1 MRPHRPRP
9 PFTQET
15 WRRRTEWPI
24 TIAALVF
31 LVVYAWSVLA
41 DLRGAGWEVAE
52 WVMWAVWLVFVADY
66 VVTLVLAE
74 RRMHWFLTHLPQFL
88 VVALPMLRPLRLLRL
103 ITLFTLLRRATGSW
117 LRGRVTVY
125 VVGSAVLL
133 VLLASLAELEAE
145 RHARGTEIRSFSD
158 ALWWAFETITTVG
171 YGDRTPVTG
180 EGRLIAVG
188 LMIAGIALLG
198 VITATIASWL
208 VQRVSEVDSETQAAT
223 VAHVEALAAEI
234 RALRAEVAAL
244 QDPPVSSRG
253 PSGGGAHRAPSPGAP
268 PA

>member
-1 MRPHRPRP
+1 MRPHLPRL

-24 TIAALVF
+24 TIAALLF

-41 DLRGAGWEVAE
+41 DLRGGLWEAAE

-66 VVTLVLAE
+66 LVLLALAE
-74 RRMHWFLTHLPQFL
+74 RRLHWFVTHLPQFL

-103 ITLFTLLRRATGSW
+103 LTLFTLLRRATGAW
-117 LRGRVTVY
+117 FRGRVTVY

-145 RHARGTEIRSFSD
+145 RHAPHSGIRSFGD
-158 ALWWAFETITTVG
+158 ALWWSFETVTTVG

-198 VITATIASWL
+198 VITATFASWL
-208 VQRVSEVDSETQAAT
+208 VQRVAEVDRASEAAT

-234 RALRAEVAAL
+234 RALRSEVAVLAGHA
-244 QDPPVSSRG
+244 DPEKP
-253 PSGGGAHRAPSPGAP
+253 ADAPR
-268 PA
+268 

>member
-1 MRPHRPRP
+1 MRPHLPRL

-41 DLRGAGWEVAE
+41 DLRGGLWEAAE

-66 VVTLVLAE
+66 LVLLALAE
-74 RRMHWFLTHLPQFL
+74 RRLHWFVTHLPQFL

-103 ITLFTLLRRATGSW
+103 LTLFTLLRRATGAW
-117 LRGRVTVY
+117 FRGRVTVY
-125 VVGSAVLL
+125 VVGSAALL

-145 RHARGTEIRSFSD
+145 RHAPRSGIRTFGD
-158 ALWWAFETITTVG
+158 ALWWSFETVTTVG

-198 VITATIASWL
+198 VITATFASWL
-208 VQRVSEVDSETQAAT
+208 VQRVAEVDRASEAAT

-234 RALRAEVAAL
+234 RALRSEVAVLA
-244 QDPPVSSRG
+244 DRAG
-253 PSGGGAHRAPSPGAP
+253 PGRPADAPR
-268 PA
+268 

>member
-1 MRPHRPRP
+1 MRPHLPRL

-24 TIAALVF
+24 TIAALLF

-41 DLRGAGWEVAE
+41 DLRGGLWEAAE
-52 WVMWAVWLVFVADY
+52 WVMWTVWLVFVADY
-66 VVTLVLAE
+66 LVLLALAE
-74 RRMHWFLTHLPQFL
+74 RRLHWFVTHLPQFL

-103 ITLFTLLRRATGSW
+103 LTLFTLLRRATGAW
-117 LRGRVTVY
+117 FRGRVTVY
-125 VVGSAVLL
+125 VVGSAGLL

-145 RHARGTEIRSFSD
+145 RHAPHSGIRTFGD
-158 ALWWAFETITTVG
+158 ALWWSFETVTTVG

-198 VITATIASWL
+198 VITATFASWL
-208 VQRVSEVDSETQAAT
+208 VQRVAEVDRAAEAAT
-223 VAHVEALAAEI
+223 VAHVEALTAEI
-234 RALRAEVAAL
+234 RALRSEVAVLA
-244 QDPPVSSRG
+244 G
-253 PSGGGAHRAPSPGAP
+253 RAVPER
-268 PA
+268 PAEPQR